1 MKQDY
6 WFEPG
11 DKVMRVAYGP
21 EVVKFPSWQ
30 KLPPNSEK
38 GKVLCVHSCWQE
50 VDGWNRVLFVGIP
63 IVPGSGFLAACFRR
77 VEEIKLCVKAAQ
89 KVGEPVEV
97 EPEFSQAPENIL

>member
-21 EVVKFPSWQ
+21 EVAKFDKW
-30 KLPPNSEK
+30 LPHSSEAEK
-38 GKVLCVHSCWQE
+38 GRVLCVHACWRA
-50 VDGWNRVLFVGIP
+50 DNGWNYVTFVGVP
-63 IVPGSGFLAACFRR
+63 ITPGSGFLACCFRK

-97 EPEFSQAPENIL
+97 